1 MQFKQLRNETSLLHH
16 NLLFCGIHSV
26 IKGRN
31 AVTLVFQFETGEA
44 YMSIMVQLSKTS
56 PPGPCA
62 FAPHTQA
69 GSPAGLDSHA
79 SS

>member
-56 PPGPCA
+56 PPGPRT
-62 FAPHTQA
+62 P
-69 GSPAGLDSHA
+69 GLGVRPDLTHMRVRD
-79 SS
+79 